1 MALWAWRYT
10 SQDDGGDAC
19 GSGDCFAILE
29 SLASCAGIPP
39 LVALRWHRMSNQP
52 MTSDELPAG

>member
-1 MALWAWRYT
+1 VTPADQVVA
-10 SQDDGGDAC
+10 SP
-19 GSGDCFAILE
+19 SLE

-52 MTSDELPAG
+52 MTSDELPAR